1 MFMVEGRQ
9 VGVPILQTS
18 QGSRFA
24 AVGQPLRLAGSPLP
38 LYRADAAIQG
48 KTLQR
53 FRLLIMMHSCID
65 HGTTCLYRRRSG
77 CTRVT
82 LPHFQSLDYKAQL
95 HCAWDD
101 VVDSD

>member
-18 QGSRFA
+18 QGSRFE

-53 FRLLIMMHSCID
+53 FRLLIVMHSCIA
-65 HGTTCLYRRRSG
+65 HGIACLYRRRRG
-77 CTRVT
+77 DTVGDIRRQ
-82 LPHFQSLDYKAQL
+82 QSMA
-95 HCAWDD
+95 
-101 VVDSD
+101 